1 MQDVIVWSGWV
12 GGLAVGTYMVAQLL
26 ITGKALG
33 ASTGF
38 GNVCALASKHPFFRR
53 GAYADRSSWRLW
65 FTLGIPIGGF
75 VALISSGGSFAPHLD
90 MGAMYAQV
98 LPEAWWARGLVLTVG
113 GFLIGFGARL
123 AGGCTSGHSIVGL
136 SLLNAPSYVASIGF
150 FLGGIAIVQ
159 ALFYFVG

>member
-65 FTLGIPIGGF
+65 FTLGIPILWSI
-75 VALISSGGSFAPHLD
+75 AHIILRRELSTTPITPN
-90 MGAMYAQV
+90 QV
-98 LPEAWWARGLVLTVG
+98 TATQVT
-113 GFLIGFGARL
+113 
-123 AGGCTSGHSIVGL
+123 
-136 SLLNAPSYVASIGF
+136 
-150 FLGGIAIVQ
+150 
-159 ALFYFVG
+159 